1 MTEPIYISGDVS
13 KDTEST
19 CVLFVGDKA
28 VGDKVSRII
37 IFYQPEY
44 GQTGR
49 DEI

>member
-19 CVLFVGDKA
+19 CVLFVGDK
-28 VGDKVSRII
+28 VSRII